1 MDNYNFDRS
10 GKMSVKN
17 YPGQGLIKYTDV
29 QCGGAE
35 PSLQQCSKS
44 TNTSSCT
51 HAQDVAVTCDVKN
64 EHGKAL

>member
-1 MDNYNFDRS
+1 M
-10 GKMSVKN
+10 KN
-17 YPGQGLIKYTDV
+17 YPGQGLIKYTDI